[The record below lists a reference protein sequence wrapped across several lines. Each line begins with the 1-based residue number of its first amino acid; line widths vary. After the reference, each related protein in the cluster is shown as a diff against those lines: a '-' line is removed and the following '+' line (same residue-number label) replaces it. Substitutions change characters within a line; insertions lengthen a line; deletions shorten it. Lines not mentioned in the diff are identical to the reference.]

1 MRSRSIVSHLYT
13 WPCRRR
19 CFAIIEVAINILP
32 VGSIIEVNILWIN
45 DLIFMHLGHSSA
57 VCSVNIVAVVDKL
70 HVSSYLISITIQE
83 NDLSRSSCLGAIIS
97 PLEDILSRN
106 TLTYKRQLFIDSII
120 PCTSIL
126 NYRTNLVIPYIY
138 GCCRIGCLQETGD
151 FISLAQFRNISL
163 HLLVSDRT
171 CFCLAFLVGCTPSDS
186 DILTIGNISTYSKLL
201 GCSKSLFSTIIH
213 LNPGRNSIQRS
224 SCHGERFIREGCTV
238 SRIENHL
245 RSQHDRTSIIDDSN
259 TRLANMA
266 RDCRSIDGENTT
278 AYHILISTRLE
289 PLAVA
294 STIGYSHVTVR
305 TTSQHDN
312 STTLTNL
319 STNAITFYII
329 VWLAGTNVV
338 HVVYLSYFSI
348 FEVNASLI
356 TKFDIIL
363 CLLERTGEIKS
374 CSTIITSYDCIRT
387 VDNILAFI
395 L

>member
-45 DLIFMHLGHSSA
+45 DLIFMYLGHSSA

-126 NYRTNLVIPYIY
+126 NYRTNLAIPYIY

-151 FISLAQFRNISL
+151 FISLAQFWNVSL

-201 GCSKSLFSTIIH
+201 GCSKSLLSTIIH

-224 SCHGERFIREGCTV
+224 SSHRER
-238 SRIENHL
+238 
-245 RSQHDRTSIIDDSN
+245 
-259 TRLANMA
+259 
-266 RDCRSIDGENTT
+266 
-278 AYHILISTRLE
+278 LI
-289 PLAVA
+289 
-294 STIGYSHVTVR
+294 
-305 TTSQHDN
+305 
-312 STTLTNL
+312 
-319 STNAITFYII
+319 
-329 VWLAGTNVV
+329 
-338 HVVYLSYFSI
+338 
-348 FEVNASLI
+348 
-356 TKFDIIL
+356 
-363 CLLERTGEIKS
+363 
-374 CSTIITSYDCIRT
+374 
-387 VDNILAFI
+387 
-395 L
+395 